1 MNHILLLGGT
11 GILGSEFRTQLTAK
25 NMKFESPSSAELD
38 IRDLGQLSE
47 FVQMHK
53 PNWIINCAAWTNVD
67 GAEESFDQAKE
78 LNEKA
83 VGNIAETAL
92 TNSCNVIH
100 LSTDYLFDG
109 LSSVPY
115 DENSPVKPVNKYGES
130 KLLGENALLKTLP
143 NNSYVIRTSW
153 LYGVKGKNFVKTI
166 AAKALKSEAASV
178 VEDQV
183 GSPTSARDLARAILA
198 IIEKAP
204 APGIYHYSN
213 SGSCSWF
220 ELGRTIYSM
229 VGADP
234 ALVDPIKTASLN
246 VKAARPIFSILSKEK
261 WRSAVL
267 SVIPEWEDAL
277 EELLPEI
284 LTELRSSGAL

>member
-11 GILGSEFRTQLTAK
+11 GILGSEVRTQLAAK
-25 NMKFESPSSAELD
+25 NMKFESPSSADVD

-47 FVQMHK
+47 YVQMYK

-67 GAEESFDQAKE
+67 GAEESFGQAKE
-78 LNEKA
+78 LNEVA
-83 VGNIAETAL
+83 VRNIAEIAL
-92 TNSCNVIH
+92 VNSCSVIH
-100 LSTDYLFDG
+100 ISTDYVFDG
-109 LSSVPY
+109 LSSAAY

-130 KLLGENALLKTLP
+130 KLLGENVLVSTLP

-153 LYGVKGKNFVKTI
+153 LYGVSGRNFVKTM
-166 AAKALKSEAASV
+166 AAKALKSEAANV
-178 VEDQV
+178 VDDQV
-183 GSPTSARDLARAILA
+183 GSPTSARDLARAILE

-204 APGIYHYSN
+204 DPGIYHYSN

-220 ELGRTIYSM
+220 ELARSIFSK

-234 ALVDPIKTASLN
+234 ALVLPIKTASLN
-246 VKAARPIFSILSKEK
+246 VKATRPHFSLLSKEK
-261 WRSAVL
+261 WRSANL

-284 LTELRSSGAL
+284 LDELRNSEAL

>member
-1 MNHILLLGGT
+1 MNQILLLGGT

-47 FVQMHK
+47 LVQMYK
-53 PNWIINCAAWTNVD
+53 PHWIINCAAWTNVD
-67 GAEESFDQAKE
+67 GAEESFGQAKE
-78 LNEKA
+78 LNEVA
-83 VGNIAETAL
+83 VRNIAKTAL
-92 TNSCNVIH
+92 VNSCSVIH
-100 LSTDYLFDG
+100 LSTDYVFDG
-109 LSSVPY
+109 LSSVAY
-115 DENSPVKPVNKYGES
+115 DENSPVNPVNKYGES
-130 KLLGENALLKTLP
+130 KLLGESALSNILP

-153 LYGVKGKNFVKTI
+153 LYGVNGRNFVKTMV
-166 AAKALKSEAASV
+166 AKAVKNEVANV
-178 VEDQV
+178 VDDQM
-183 GSPTSARDLARAILA
+183 GSPTSARDLAGAILN
-198 IIEKAP
+198 IMEKAP

-220 ELGRTIYSM
+220 ELARTIYSM

-246 VKAARPIFSILSKEK
+246 LKARRPQFSLLSKEK
-261 WRSAVL
+261 WRSADL
-267 SVIPEWEDAL
+267 SEIPEWEDAL

-284 LTELRSSGAL
+284 LAGLRNSEAL